1 MSFKK
6 TTTILD
12 SDIMYQDDLVCI
24 LKPHVKKGIIVWTNF
39 TQPIG
44 KESLCKLGLK
54 TGKKLKEEG
63 FDFGRTK
70 IHPYIFFK
78 APFYSNDIDYTSP
91 ETEIVCCYGD
101 GHLNINQRVYI
112 RVDPNKTYVF
122 SSEIRDIFKHSVWQ
136 KNVDNV
142 ILNSKKLLTNYL
154 EIIKDNMRIEKDVK
168 CNKKIWYNLF
178 SSRAVL
184 FTENACP
191 KEPYDI
197 EPINFNSEILISL
210 PHLTPDYFVLSK
222 P

>member
-168 CNKKIWYNLF
+168 CNKKI
-178 SSRAVL
+178 
-184 FTENACP
+184 
-191 KEPYDI
+191 
-197 EPINFNSEILISL
+197 
-210 PHLTPDYFVLSK
+210 
-222 P
+222 